1 MLSAASGLARD
12 RESEPLKGTACV
24 RLCKVDTRRGWA
36 IFFPL
41 PVKIHPISWRHMIPT
56 RLSALVLAC
65 LLASAAHAQATYRVL
80 ATGKTST
87 MQKEM
92 QEAGDAGFHFVAVMG
107 GETAAGGNETVVL
120 MEKIAE
126 DTTKYSYRLL
136 ATTKTSTLEKELR
149 EAAGAG
155 FEMVGQTVF
164 ESMTVG
170 KESAAIVEK
179 RSTDAAVRYEY
190 RLVSTAKT
198 STLQKELQELADQG
212 FRALGMTV
220 GKTAMGGN
228 EIVVIAR
235 RVAK

>member
-1 MLSAASGLARD
+1 MISARISAIIV
-12 RESEPLKGTACV
+12 ACV
-24 RLCKVDTRRGWA
+24 LT
-36 IFFPL
+36 
-41 PVKIHPISWRHMIPT
+41 ST
-56 RLSALVLAC
+56 
-65 LLASAAHAQATYRVL
+65 AQAQSTYRLL

-107 GETAAGGNETVVL
+107 GETAMGGKETVVL
-120 MEKIAE
+120 MEKIPD

-136 ATTKTSTLEKELR
+136 ATTKPSTLEQELR
-149 EAAGAG
+149 EAATGG
-155 FEMVGQTVF
+155 FNMVGQTVF
-164 ESMTVG
+164 ESLMGG

-179 RSTDAAVRYEY
+179 RSTDSAIQYEY
-190 RLVSTAKT
+190 KLIATSKT
-198 STLQKELQELADQG
+198 STLEKEMQELANQG